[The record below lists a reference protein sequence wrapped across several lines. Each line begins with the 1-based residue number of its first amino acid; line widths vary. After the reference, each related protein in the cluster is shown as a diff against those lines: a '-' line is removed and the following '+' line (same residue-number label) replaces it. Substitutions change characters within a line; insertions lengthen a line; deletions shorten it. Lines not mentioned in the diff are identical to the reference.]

1 MTGQTADWKTIG
13 RRTAAWLLIA
23 ACFVGV
29 PAMLIGTAVHRYCQL
44 GEHERAKETKLNL
57 QQVLNE
63 ATLGVNI
70 ESYIA
75 QLADRQFKHFDD
87 SNASDS
93 EVAAWLENER
103 KTFENRFDYRIWD
116 HKGKTL
122 AHNLTG
128 DIHSPEWHEV
138 FIELRQSCHS
148 GRSNNSPVRLQKQVE
163 TDLAKVR
170 QIIGPQY
177 VKRMAE
183 DSAHPKIL
191 AFGWPD
197 SAFNSPLFWTN
208 FYKKRLYLLLFDPA
222 IIRSDIGIKRQ
233 IDNFARNRPQNFG
246 IFRPAADIAGMWSTR
261 EKSEKL
267 LAQLKQMTADN
278 LTFIE
283 TTEQFLAT
291 AFLTPEISI
300 FATVEKHYSLRQLLL
315 YPLTVMLLF
324 VLLMMPFLV
333 YTWRITIGG
342 QPGSISIRPRIAFIF
357 FFASAIPF
365 IAISIFAREHY
376 SQKHDASLKETHRR
390 SMALLQNYDERMQ
403 SMWSRVEH
411 KIRSYLD
418 EWAKEMHGRE
428 IDQENNRLLTIAC
441 RELLVESYFIIA
453 SSSTIAGSFSG
464 PEHLNET
471 LEQKPSDIPREEYD
485 ESGNRVYRKTDTQNA
500 QIANIIGKRIMSE
513 LNGELRST
521 KEADRLEL
529 LFESLMQKSFS
540 EITHSFIKAMSGLSP
555 WGFGRTLNL
564 AMLKFMS
571 AGNQEKIDFMA
582 LMIWSSPAVQEAYL
596 LKTIDEINRNPLGL
610 KVIACNHFSGKFH
623 PSVDRVPDK
632 LADYLNRIVEQPSEE
647 IEIVELNG
655 QEYMVV
661 GFIGKHLSRYKIV
674 GLYPIERLDK
684 MIAGQRTDL
693 FLFALF
699 CLILAAWLAQIL
711 SRSFLNPLNSLQEAA
726 TAIEKRH
733 FDYRVGDLGKDEF
746 GETAAI
752 FDEVMIG
759 LEELEVAKVVQESL
773 FPSGTLQQGGFAVYG
788 KSLAMAELGG
798 DYFDYFGIDDD
809 HMAVLLGDV
818 AGHGVG
824 AALIMAMA
832 KAGIVKSRD
841 HAGSPVKL
849 LERLHELIYSSKTK
863 KQKKIMTFQYLTADS
878 RSGRAVYSNAGGCSP
893 IFCSGGQTEEISLS
907 GAALGSFKKAK
918 LQEREITFK
927 PGDFMVFYTD
937 GIIEARNR
945 EGVEF
950 GYENFARLVAESA
963 EKNPEVIYSR
973 ICAGYDRHI
982 TGMEAQDDLTLV
994 VICYN

>member
-1 MTGQTADWKTIG
+1 MTTLTADWKTIG
-13 RRTAAWLLIA
+13 RRTAAWLLIV
-23 ACFVGV
+23 ACFVGI

-44 GEHERAKETKLNL
+44 VEHEQANEIKLNL

-63 ATLGVNI
+63 ATSGINI
-70 ESYIA
+70 ENYIA
-75 QLADRQFKHFDD
+75 QLVDSQFEHFDNG
-87 SNASDS
+87 NASDS
-93 EVAAWLENER
+93 EVVTWLESER
-103 KTFENRFDYRIWD
+103 KAFENLFDYRIWD
-116 HKGKTL
+116 HNGKTL

-128 DIHSPEWHEV
+128 NIESPQWHEV
-138 FIELRQSCHS
+138 FLELRQSCYS
-148 GRSNNSPVRLQKQVE
+148 GRSIHKKLAVQKWVK
-163 TDLAKVR
+163 TDLEKVR
-170 QIIGPQY
+170 QILGPQY
-177 VKRMAE
+177 VSRMAE
-183 DSAHPKIL
+183 DPAHPKQY

-197 SAFNSPLFWTN
+197 SAFKSPLFWTN
-208 FYKKRLYLLLFDPA
+208 LYKKRLYLLLFDPA
-222 IIRSDIGIKRQ
+222 IIQSDIGIKRQ

-246 IFRPAADIAGMWSTR
+246 FFRPDADISGMWSTR
-261 EKSEKL
+261 AISKQL
-267 LAQLKQMTADN
+267 LTQLKQMLTEN
-278 LTFIE
+278 LTFLE
-283 TTEQFLAT
+283 TPDQFLAT

-300 FATVEKHYSLRQLLL
+300 FATVGKPYSFHQLLL
-315 YPLTVMLLF
+315 YPLIAISLFALVMT
-324 VLLMMPFLV
+324 PFLV

-342 QPGSISIRPRIAFIF
+342 QPGTISIRPRIAFIF

-365 IAISIFAREHY
+365 MAIAIFAREHY
-376 SQKHDASLKETHRR
+376 SQKHNASLKEAHRR
-390 SMALLQNYDERMQ
+390 SMTLLQNYDERMQ
-403 SMWSRVEH
+403 SMWSRAEY
-411 KIRSYLD
+411 KTRRYL
-418 EWAKEMHGRE
+418 EKWAKGMQGRE
-428 IDQENNRLLTIAC
+428 IDEASNRQLAVAG
-441 RELLVESYFIIA
+441 RELLVESFFMIA
-453 SSSTIAGSFSG
+453 SSSAIAGSFSG
-464 PEHLNET
+464 PERLSET
-471 LEQKPSDIPREEYD
+471 LEQKPPDPEKPEYN
-485 ESGNRVYRKTDTQNA
+485 EAGVRVYRRTDGQNA

-513 LNGELRST
+513 LNGEVRST

-540 EITHSFIKAMSGLSP
+540 EITHTFIKAMGGLTP

-564 AMLKFMS
+564 ALLNFMS
-571 AGNQEKIDFMA
+571 AGNHEKIDFMA
-582 LMIWSSPAVQEAYL
+582 LMIWSTPEVQEAYL

-610 KVIACNHFSGKFH
+610 KVILCNNFNGKFY
-623 PSVDRVPDK
+623 PSTDRVPDK
-632 LADYLNRIVEQPSEE
+632 LIDYFNRIVEQPTEE
-647 IEIVELNG
+647 IEIVELDG
-655 QEYMVV
+655 QEYMVI
-661 GFIGKHLSRYKIV
+661 GFIGKHLSRYKIM
-674 GLYPIERLDK
+674 GLYPIDRLDK
-684 MIAGQRTDL
+684 AVAGQRTDL

-711 SRSFLNPLNSLQEAA
+711 SRSFLNPLHSLQEAA
-726 TAIEKRH
+726 IAIEKRH

-752 FDEVMIG
+752 FDEVMVG

-773 FPSGTLQQGGFAVYG
+773 FPSGMLAQGSFAVYG

-798 DYFDYFGIDDD
+798 DYFDYFTIDDD
-809 HMAVLLGDV
+809 HLAVLLGDV

-832 KAGIVKSRD
+832 KAGIIKSRD
-841 HAGSPVKL
+841 QVSSPVQL

-878 RSGRAVYSNAGGCSP
+878 RNGRAVYSNAGGCSP
-893 IFCSGGQTEEISLS
+893 IFCSGGQSEEISLP
-907 GAALGSFKKAK
+907 GAALGAFKKAK

-963 EKNPEVIYSR
+963 DKDPEVIYSR
-973 ICAGYDRHI
+973 ICAGYERHI